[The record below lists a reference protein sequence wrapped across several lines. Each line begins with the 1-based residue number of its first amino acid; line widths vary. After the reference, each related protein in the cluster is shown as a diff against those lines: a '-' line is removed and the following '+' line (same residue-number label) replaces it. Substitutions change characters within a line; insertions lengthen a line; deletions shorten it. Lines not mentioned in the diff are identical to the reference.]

1 MKKFSLRIDL
11 RNLSRIRADKSQLE
25 NLEKLLKRIESL
37 KNDIEKAQLFDRIRM
52 EIEKLTRDFQTD
64 EALIYI
70 SDILSFVKR
79 MKNSM
84 VKNFRRQLFLSLAQ
98 LEEQIENLTLKLY

>member
-1 MKKFSLRIDL
+1 MKKFSLGIDL

-37 KNDIEKAQLFDRIRM
+37 KNDTEKAQLFDRIRT
-52 EIEKLTRDFQTD
+52 EIEKLTEDFQTN